1 MSDSKQS
8 ESPPVSRALNELGIP
23 HRVFRHAGEVTS
35 LEQAAAERGQSPSQV
50 VRSIVF
56 RLGEGRFVMVLI
68 AGTAQ
73 ISWPALRAHFGQSRL
88 TMADPAQVQKETGYR
103 VGTVSPIGLP
113 GPMPI
118 LVDESVLLPE
128 EISIGSGQPNTGI
141 ILRSDDLLKVLPQV
155 QVGRFAP
162 SE

>member
-1 MSDSKQS
+1 MSDSIAPK
-8 ESPPVSRALNELGIP
+8 SPPASRALTELGVP
-23 HRVFRHAGEVTS
+23 HRVFRHAGVVTS
-35 LEQAAAERGQSPSQV
+35 LEQAAAERGQSPNQV

-56 RLGEGRFVMVLI
+56 RLGEGRFAMVLI
-68 AGTAQ
+68 AGMEQ

-141 ILRSDDLLKVLPQV
+141 ILKRDDLLRILASAQMGK
-155 QVGRFAP
+155 FTAK
-162 SE
+162 S